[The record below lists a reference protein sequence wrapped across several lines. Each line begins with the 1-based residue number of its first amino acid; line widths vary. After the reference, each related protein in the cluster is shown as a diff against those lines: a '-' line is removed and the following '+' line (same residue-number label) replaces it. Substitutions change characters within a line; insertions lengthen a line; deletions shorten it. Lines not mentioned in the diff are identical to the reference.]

1 MSIEQAIDLVRQ
13 ALWMALILS
22 SPILAAGLAVALVAG
37 LLQALT
43 QVQDQTLS
51 FVPKILVMG
60 ATLAL
65 LLPWLIAR
73 LVEYSQCLILEIPR
87 TLAGG

>member
-43 QVQDQTLS
+43 QIQDQTLS

>member
-1 MSIEQAIDLVRQ
+1 MSIEQAIDLVRH

-22 SPILAAGLAVALVAG
+22 SPILAAGLAVALLAG

-43 QVQDQTLS
+43 QIQDQTLS
-51 FVPKILVMG
+51 FVPKIVVMG

-73 LVEYSQCLILEIPR
+73 LVEYSQFLILEIPR

>member
-1 MSIEQAIDLVRQ
+1 MSIEQAIDLVRH

-22 SPILAAGLAVALVAG
+22 SPILAAGLAVALLVG

-43 QVQDQTLS
+43 QIQDQTLS
-51 FVPKILVMG
+51 FVPKIVVMG

-73 LVEYSQCLILEIPR
+73 LVEYSQFLILEIPR

>member
-1 MSIEQAIDLVRQ
+1 MSIEQAIDLVRH
-13 ALWMALILS
+13 ALWMALVLS

-43 QVQDQTLS
+43 QIQDQTIS
-51 FVPKILVMG
+51 FVPKILAMG

-73 LVEYSQCLILEIPR
+73 LVEYSQFLILEIPR

>member
-43 QVQDQTLS
+43 QIQDQTLS

-73 LVEYSQCLILEIPR
+73 LVEYSQFLILEIPR

>member
-1 MSIEQAIDLVRQ
+1 M
-13 ALWMALILS
+13 WMALILS
-22 SPILAAGLAVALVAG
+22 SPILAAGLAVALLVG

-43 QVQDQTLS
+43 QIQDQTLS
-51 FVPKILVMG
+51 FVPKIVVMG

-73 LVEYSQCLILEIPR
+73 LVEYSQFLILEIPR

>member
-22 SPILAAGLAVALVAG
+22 SPILAAGLAVALVVG

-73 LVEYSQCLILEIPR
+73 LVEYSQFLIMEIPR